1 MQTDISSIINTPDF
15 KELLKK
21 AISEEV
27 ARFVKEQE
35 EKAGKVSLI
44 ERIARV
50 EEALLAQGE
59 VIKSLQR
66 EMDKRFDAMDARF
79 AALQREMDRRF
90 EVVDARFAALQREMD
105 RRFEVVDA
113 RFEAMD
119 ARFEA
124 MDARFAALQRE
135 MDKRFDSLERR
146 FSFMQWLMA
155 GGFGFIAILVTVIN
169 FLK

>member
-90 EVVDARFAALQREMD
+90 EVVDARF
-105 RRFEVVDA
+105 
-113 RFEAMD
+113 EAMD